1 MLTVE
6 QLEQSIGFLTNENFH
21 EYYLEFRKARILEL
35 EEREARGE
43 KIKGFMEYPSVM
55 ALQDLAEAWD
65 EKLPML
71 DELVLYNAPTDKGR
85 EIIHVVTNRYPEFTN
100 ELYWNVTT
108 GEKLWQVDIEDSGK
122 VSYATWQDLISYMT
136 MTISDDIEGYV
147 ADIELSDSKAAVY
160 SFRVWLR
167 QVIDNGPTEPFK
179 NLFAFFR
186 RQGRIVPCKRRTV
199 KAGKFLK
206 EADPKLTEGQISI
219 LASDIVDL
227 ARLYDAKCDEVKI
240 SDDCTPYIQKGVV
253 TSCMQ
258 GKDSRFFEIYDRLP
272 HCRIAYIESEDG
284 FLLAR
289 AIIWDEAYT
298 IRGTKVK
305 IMDRIYA
312 NNTANHAALQKWAV
326 NHGYLFRSQ
335 NGMYSDGK
343 NAVELSLYINL
354 DNVNIEELEYL
365 PYMDTFRYY
374 NKEKVLYSTWRRN
387 GYTLDVQDGKVY
399 GVNVKEK

>member
-1 MLTVE
+1 MCIIEKEV
-6 QLEQSIGFLTNENFH
+6 ITNENFH
-21 EYYLEFRKARILEL
+21 EFYFKCRLARIADLEKR
-35 EEREARGE
+35 EEEGE
-43 KIKGFMEYPSVM
+43 KIQGFLQYPNIM

-85 EIIHVVTNRYPEFTN
+85 EIIHVVTNRYPSFTN
-100 ELYWNVTT
+100 NLYWAATT

-122 VSYATWQDLISYMT
+122 VSYATWSNLVQYMT
-136 MTISDDIEGYV
+136 TVVSDDIERYI
-147 ADIELSDSKAAVY
+147 ADIELSGGKSGIH
-160 SFRVWLR
+160 SFRAWLR

-179 NLFAFFR
+179 NLFSFYR
-186 RQGRIVPCKRRTV
+186 RQGQIVPCKRQTV

-206 EADPKLTEGQISI
+206 EADPKLTDRQISI

-227 ARLYDAKCDEVKI
+227 ARLYDAKCDEVRVA
-240 SDDCTPYIQKGVV
+240 DDCTPYTQKSVI

-258 GKDSRFFEIYDRLP
+258 GKDSRFFELYERLP
-272 HCRIAYIESEDG
+272 HCGIAYIESEDG

-326 NHGYLFRSQ
+326 EHGYLFRSQ

-399 GVNVKEK
+399 GVNRPEK